1 MQGHRI
7 ACFPVVSA
15 LGQAAK
21 DQAVLDRP
29 SRSPQK
35 GRFMKVRFFS
45 LNLLLTLG
53 LAGCGSQAPEQ
64 TPADNGKATAV
75 VLTPTAEPEPPG
87 GTSSTS
93 SQNPA
98 DSTPT
103 PEPVAVAT
111 PKPTPVVE
119 PAPKPEPEDTT
130 PERDLFR
137 SAGSGD
143 VDAVKYHLANGVR
156 VNAQDKTGK
165 TALLWA
171 VRSQRHAVVSHLL
184 ARGANPNLADN
195 SEVTPLFWAVRMR
208 RNELVAQLLSKGAD
222 IGHKDKRGRTVL
234 DYSKDETV
242 TAILRRHADEKK

>member
-1 MQGHRI
+1 
-7 ACFPVVSA
+7 
-15 LGQAAK
+15 
-21 DQAVLDRP
+21 
-29 SRSPQK
+29 
-35 GRFMKVRFFS
+35 MKVRFFS

-75 VLTPTAEPEPPG
+75 VLTPTAEPEPPATG

-98 DSTPT
+98 DS
-103 PEPVAVAT
+103 
-111 PKPTPVVE
+111 
-119 PAPKPEPEDTT
+119 APKPEPEETT

-143 VDAVKYHLANGVR
+143 VDAVKYHLAHGVR

-222 IGHKDKRGRTVL
+222 IGHKDKRGRTAL
-234 DYSKDETV
+234 DYSKDKTV

>member
-7 ACFPVVSA
+7 ACFQVVSA

-35 GRFMKVRFFS
+35 QRFMKVRFFS

-75 VLTPTAEPEPPG
+75 VLTPTAEP
-87 GTSSTS
+87 
-93 SQNPA
+93 
-98 DSTPT
+98 
-103 PEPVAVAT
+103 VAVAT

-119 PAPKPEPEDTT
+119 PAPKPEPEETT

-143 VDAVKYHLANGVR
+143 VDAVKYHLAHGAR

-222 IGHKDKRGRTVL
+222 IGHKDKRGRTAL

>member
-1 MQGHRI
+1 
-7 ACFPVVSA
+7 
-15 LGQAAK
+15 
-21 DQAVLDRP
+21 
-29 SRSPQK
+29 
-35 GRFMKVRFFS
+35 MKVSFFS

-64 TPADNGKATAV
+64 TPPDNGKATAV
-75 VLTPTAEPEPPG
+75 VLTPTTEPEPV
-87 GTSSTS
+87 
-93 SQNPA
+93 PA
-98 DSTPT
+98 AES
-103 PEPVAVAT
+103 VAVAT
-111 PKPTPVVE
+111 PKPTSVVE
-119 PAPKPEPEDTT
+119 PAPKPEPEEMT

-143 VDAVKYHLANGVR
+143 VDAVKYHLAHGAR

-222 IGHKDKRGRTVL
+222 IGHKDKRGRTAL